1 MKPIT
6 QNNFSKKLKNLF
18 FRIFNGIILHP
29 LELVFSSKANQQFPY
44 PPVFILGAPRC
55 GSTLLVQVLTDA
67 FDIGYLSNRHAQF
80 YGFPA
85 LAERIYKPIKH
96 KKNSNF
102 TSTHGITENLDEPA
116 ECGDFW
122 YRFFRKEPSYVL
134 TKDMP
139 KRKGL
144 QFRRS
149 ILSLIHACKKP
160 VIFKNL
166 YAANRIQPIAKILP
180 EALYIVITRDETA
193 IAHSILTARENV
205 FGSYDHWFSLPPRN
219 IDTLL
224 KMKPAEQVV
233 EQIRSIYQQIED
245 DIDTANIPSNRILLI
260 NYEDF
265 CNDTHQYLS
274 KFSDLLL
281 SHGITLNRKFNIPKS
296 FTVPSHNS
304 IPETLEIDV
313 SRYVN
318 THK

>member
-1 MKPIT
+1 M
-6 QNNFSKKLKNLF
+6 
-18 FRIFNGIILHP
+18 FNRTILHP
-29 LELVFSSKANQQFPY
+29 LEIVLSSNSSQQLPY
-44 PPVFILGAPRC
+44 PPIFIIGAPRC

-85 LAERIYKPIKH
+85 LAERIFNPIEN
-96 KKNSNF
+96 KKKSNF

-122 YRFFRKEPSYVL
+122 YRFFRKEPSYIP
-134 TKDMP
+134 KHDMP
-139 KRKGL
+139 INKGL
-144 QFRRS
+144 QFRNS
-149 ILSLIHACKKP
+149 ILSLILACKKP

-193 IAHSILTARENV
+193 IAHSILAARKKI
-205 FGSYDHWFSLPPRN
+205 FGRYDKWFSLPPRN
-219 IDTLL
+219 IDALL
-224 KMKPAEQVV
+224 KMEPAEQVV
-233 EQIRSIYQQIED
+233 EQIRSIYRQIED
-245 DIDTANIPSNRILLI
+245 DLDTANIPKNRILSI

-281 SHGITLNRKFNIPKS
+281 SHGITLNRKFGIPKS
-296 FTVPSHNS
+296 FVIPSQKS
-304 IPETLEIDV
+304 IPETLEIEV

-318 THK
+318 AHK